1 MATARGD
8 DDILAVF
15 PEGSTGGGHGL
26 LPIHASLIQAAFAA
40 QAPVQLWLRYLD
52 GNSGAASRTTMDVGD
67 ENPVGSSW
75 PTLSPTRGR
84 A

>member
-26 LPIHASLIQAAFAA
+26 LPIHASLIQAAAAA
-40 QAPVQLWLRYLD
+40 QAPVQPWR
-52 GNSGAASRTTMDVGD
+52 
-67 ENPVGSSW
+67 
-75 PTLSPTRGR
+75 
-84 A
+84 